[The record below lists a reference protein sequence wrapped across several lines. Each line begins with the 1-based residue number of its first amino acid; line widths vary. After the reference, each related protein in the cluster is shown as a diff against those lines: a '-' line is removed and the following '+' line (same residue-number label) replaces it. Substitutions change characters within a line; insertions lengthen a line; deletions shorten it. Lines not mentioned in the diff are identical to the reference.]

1 MENVRVYTGF
11 MHQPERKAR
20 RGAEREKKKKRH
32 WDLSLAE
39 KG

>member
-20 RGAEREKKKKRH
+20 RGAEREK
-32 WDLSLAE
+32 E
-39 KG
+39 KEKALGLVIS